1 MKLQA
6 LVLAGA
12 TIAITAPAFAHHSF
26 AMFDRNKTASVTG
39 TVKEYEWTNPHVWI
53 HITAPDEKGAMRE
66 WGFEMQSIAQD
77 TRAGW
82 RVDTVKPGDKITIE
96 FHPLKDGSRGGQ
108 LTAAVLA
115 NGKRLG
121 PPPPDGFLS
130 VTPGDGGI

>member
-1 MKLQA
+1 MKLKT

-12 TIAITAPAFAHHSF
+12 ALCVAAPAFAHHSF
-26 AMFDRNKTASVTG
+26 AMFEREKFVSLAGV
-39 TVKEYEWTNPHVWI
+39 VKEYEWTNPHVWI
-53 HITAPDEKGAMRE
+53 HIMAPDATGKSVE
-66 WGFEMQSIAQD
+66 WSFEMQSIAQD
-77 TRAGW
+77 SRAGW
-82 RVDTVKPGDKITIE
+82 RPDSVKPGDKVTVE
-96 FHPLKDGSRGGQ
+96 YHPLKDGTRGGQ